1 MLNRKN
7 DIPTPVY
14 YKLQSAIKEKIE
26 DGHWRPGDMIPPER
40 LFAEE
45 HKLSIGTVKKAISN
59 LVNEGFLYRIQG
71 KGTFVTGN
79 YVRRDKLRYYRYY
92 ENFVDSK
99 TKMKIKLLDMKKIKP
114 VLSINRLLKL
124 RITEELYKISRSMNF
139 DEGPRIMSISYL
151 PQKQFKD
158 LDSPLFRTKMEKVAL
173 YSILEESYGV
183 PTIYN
188 QELIGAENADK
199 EIASQLKVPV
209 GTALVTIEML
219 SYTYKD
225 RPYEYRISYCVT
237 DTEKLF
243 REY

>member
-1 MLNRKN
+1 MLNRKS

-26 DGHWRPGDMIPPER
+26 DGHWKPGDMIPPER

-92 ENFVDSK
+92 ADFVDSK
-99 TKMKIKLLDMKKIKP
+99 TKMKIKLLDMEKIKP

-124 RITEELYKISRSMNF
+124 HTKDQLYRISRSMNF
-139 DEGPRIMSISYL
+139 AEGPRIISISYL

-183 PTIYN
+183 STIFN
-188 QELIGAENADK
+188 QELIGAEKAKK
-199 EIASQLKVPV
+199 EIADRLKISE
-209 GTALVTIEML
+209 GTPLLIIEML
-219 SYTYKD
+219 SFTYKD
-225 RPYEYRISYCVT
+225 QPYEYRISYCVT